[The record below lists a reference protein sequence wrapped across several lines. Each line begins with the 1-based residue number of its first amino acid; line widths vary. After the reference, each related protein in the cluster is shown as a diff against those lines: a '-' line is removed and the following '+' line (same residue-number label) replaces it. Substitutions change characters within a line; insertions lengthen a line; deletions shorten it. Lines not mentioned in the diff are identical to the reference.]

1 MEPCQTAA
9 THSLDL
15 DIFSNIGSPPVFP
28 LFQCCLW
35 KNEANNEIEVKRCSS
50 HTISVGAGLKI
61 NKRCV
66 FTFLFRLKLPN
77 ILNTTSR
84 FLGQGTSSSLVYIIW
99 AVFGGFLMHIILSNY
114 LTVLLKPEFETP
126 VDTTKDLVSRNII
139 PYYIPGGHIW
149 KQFFADSPD
158 PLYQIIAEKLIIPR
172 NWAHYD
178 ELCEKVIEQGTHAN
192 IATVPDEWERSLGHW
207 YRSADFYES
216 FISIQMHRFVRQNM
230 TIFLRSTES
239 LPGEYVFGVHLAN
252 KKWPLLKVLYK
263 EFQHNK

>member
-1 MEPCQTAA
+1 
-9 THSLDL
+9 
-15 DIFSNIGSPPVFP
+15 
-28 LFQCCLW
+28 
-35 KNEANNEIEVKRCSS
+35 
-50 HTISVGAGLKI
+50 
-61 NKRCV
+61 
-66 FTFLFRLKLPN
+66 
-77 ILNTTSR
+77 
-84 FLGQGTSSSLVYIIW
+84 
-99 AVFGGFLMHIILSNY
+99 MHIILSNY

-178 ELCEKVIEQGTHAN
+178 ELCEKVIEEGTHAN

-216 FISIQMHRFVRQNM
+216 FISIQMQRFVRQNM

-263 EFQHNK
+263 